1 MENHRMTGHSF
12 AAADSI
18 TRRYTS
24 CGGGVRGRVV
34 RVAWLLTRLLRR
46 DSVRFQSYQERF
58 GASLRSFCRDIA
70 TLRDAGV
77 YIEAENGAYRYV
89 CFRPEREAV

>member
-1 MENHRMTGHSF
+1 MTAHPF
-12 AAADSI
+12 AGSERF
-18 TRRYTS
+18 TRRYPS
-24 CGGGVRGRVV
+24 CGSCVQSRVV
-34 RVAWLLTRLLRR
+34 RVAWILTRLLRR
-46 DSVRFQSYQERF
+46 DPVRFQSYRERF

-77 YIEAENGAYRYV
+77 YIEAENGAYRYI

>member
-1 MENHRMTGHSF
+1 MTAHPF
-12 AAADSI
+12 AGSEPI
-18 TRRYTS
+18 TRHYPS
-24 CGGGVRGRVV
+24 CCGGVQGRVV

-46 DSVRFQSYQERF
+46 DPVRFQSYQERF

-77 YIEAENGAYRYV
+77 YIEAEHGAYRYI
-89 CFRPEREAV
+89 CFRPEHEAV

>member
-1 MENHRMTGHSF
+1 MTAHPF
-12 AAADSI
+12 AGAETI
-18 TRRYTS
+18 TRRYPS
-24 CGGGVRGRVV
+24 SGDCVQSRVV
-34 RVAWLLTRLLRR
+34 RVAWILTRLLRR
-46 DSVRFQSYQERF
+46 DPVRFQSYQERF

-77 YIEAENGAYRYV
+77 YIEAENGAYRYI